1 MSIQLF
7 PENIRRFVGEL
18 TIGEPDGTAGGRDPV
33 RFEYVDPSFPAE
45 KSYQAFLDFSRDG
58 RKGVDMCSTVFQK
71 TAGSSGIS
79 SDVHQN
85 VH

>member
-18 TIGEPDGTAGGRDPV
+18 TIGEPFGTAGGRDSAQ
-33 RFEYVDPSFPAE
+33 FEYVDPFFPAE
-45 KSYQAFLDFSRDG
+45 KSYQAFMDFSRGG

-71 TAGSSGIS
+71 TVG
-79 SDVHQN
+79 
-85 VH
+85 

>member
-18 TIGEPDGTAGGRDPV
+18 TIGRPDGTAGGRDPV
-33 RFEYVDPSFPAE
+33 RFEYVDPPFPAE
-45 KSYQAFLDFSRDG
+45 SSFQAFLNYSHDV

-71 TAGSSGIS
+71 TAG
-79 SDVHQN
+79 
-85 VH
+85 

>member
-7 PENIRRFVGEL
+7 PDNIRRFVGEL
-18 TIGEPDGTAGGRDPV
+18 AIGRPEGAAGGRDPV
-33 RFEYVDPSFPAE
+33 QFEYVDPSFPAE
-45 KSYQAFLDFSRDG
+45 KSFQAFLDFSRGG
-58 RKGVDMCSTVFQK
+58 RKGVDMRSTVFQK